1 MDTLAAPIDT
11 TSRRLDAL
19 LADYAAS
26 HRHPGSAWLEAV
38 ALPAVMVGLVGLL
51 FGLHSWAAYAFV
63 GASLVYYALLQSP
76 LLLAIM
82 SAWTV
87 LVIGLASAMGARPV
101 LMSLALL
108 AGGWVVRLIGER
120 LEGRRPAFFADLQT
134 LWLGQLFLATLAL
147 RKLGVRW

>member
-11 TSRRLDAL
+11 TARRLDAL
-19 LADYAAS
+19 LAHYAES
-26 HRHPGSAWLEAV
+26 HRHPGSVWLEGV
-38 ALPAVMVGLVGLL
+38 ALPAILIGLVGLL

-87 LVIGLASAMGARPV
+87 LVIGLASAMGARP
-101 LMSLALL
+101 LFMSLALL
-108 AGGWVVRLIGER
+108 TGGWIVRLIGDR
-120 LEGRRPAFFADLQT
+120 LGGRRSTFFTALQT
-134 LWLGQLFLATLAL
+134 LWLGQLFLATLVL